1 MTSPRC
7 AALRRLNRTETRQA
21 AAPKPSRA
29 LCATELKAASADA
42 VTRAVVARCCAALYG
57 TATTATSMGARSGRT
72 CNLGGADA
80 GVAEPAGGVASSAG
94 ALLPGGS
101 EFARASGGP
110 VRASEG
116 APAVPGMWSMFNE
129 PFRCA
134 IDSVEPEP
142 ACAPG
147 GSDPDPG
154 GGGGGGGRL
163 LVGGAKAVSASFHV
177 VALDTRL

>member
-1 MTSPRC
+1 
-7 AALRRLNRTETRQA
+7 
-21 AAPKPSRA
+21 
-29 LCATELKAASADA
+29 
-42 VTRAVVARCCAALYG
+42 
-57 TATTATSMGARSGRT
+57 MGARSGRT

-116 APAVPGMWSMFNE
+116 APAAPGMWSMFNE

-134 IDSVEPEP
+134 IDSVEPEA

-147 GSDPDPG
+147 GSDPDP